1 MWLAPDRA
9 IDGDG
14 AALPAGTGIRIE
26 GGRIAEIGPPP
37 AGTPHLRHAT
47 LLPGLIDAHDYL
59 SVDPDR
65 PNPMGQMFGPDLA
78 LRRATAL
85 AQMARDLAAGVTTLR
100 VMGEGGHLDIA
111 LREEGAPGPALLCA
125 GIPVA
130 PPGSHQAPPGGGL
143 SDAGAIAAAVRANA
157 AAGADWIKLVVTGG
171 VNARTFGPT
180 ESPWGRAEI
189 RAGIRAAHAASLP
202 VAVAAHGG
210 DPLVIA
216 AEEGAA
222 TIEHG
227 AFLDARG
234 LDAMAAHRVAWVPT
248 FGRFFRAD
256 GIALSAHG
264 DPAVLAQLARARAA
278 LEAAVPLALARDV
291 AIALGGD
298 NMHGRQAWDAGFLA
312 RFAGNA
318 AGIAALTGGAARAL
332 RLADRGFL
340 RVGNRADLVLVDGD
354 PLVEPDALLR
364 VRGVWRSGVAAGH
377 QAELLQHQG

>member
-1 MWLAPDRA
+1 MWLAPDLC

-14 AALPAGTGIRIE
+14 ARLPAGTAVRIE
-26 GGRIAEIGPPP
+26 QDRIAEVGPAPP
-37 AGTPHLRHAT
+37 GTPVLRHAT
-47 LLPGLIDAHDYL
+47 LLPGFIDAHDYL

-65 PNPMGQMFGPDLA
+65 PNPMGQMFAPDLA

-85 AQMARDLAAGVTTLR
+85 SQMARDLAAGVTTLR
-100 VMGEGGHLDIA
+100 VMGEGAHLDIA
-111 LREEGAPGPALLCA
+111 LREERAPGPALLCS

-130 PPGSHQAPPGGGL
+130 PPGSHQAPPGGGF
-143 SDAGAIAAAVRANA
+143 SDSGAIAAAVQANA

-189 RAGIRAAHAASLP
+189 RAGIRAARDAGLP
-202 VAVAAHGG
+202 AAVAAHGG
-210 DPLVIA
+210 EPLVIA

-234 LDAMAAHRVAWVPT
+234 LDAMAAHGVAWVPT

-256 GIALSAHG
+256 GIELSAHG
-264 DPAVLAQLARARAA
+264 DPSVLAQLARARAA
-278 LEAAVPLALARDV
+278 LQAAVPLALARGV

-298 NMHGRQAWDAGFLA
+298 NMHGRQAFDAGFLA

-318 AGIAALTGGAARAL
+318 AGIAALTGGAAAAL
-332 RLADRGFL
+332 RLADRGFV
-340 RVGNRADLVLVDGD
+340 RPGQRADLVLVDGD
-354 PLVEPDALLR
+354 PLAEPDALLR
-364 VRGVWRSGVAAGH
+364 VRAVWQSGVRQPG
-377 QAELLQHQG
+377 QAEMLQHQG

>member
-1 MWLAPDRA
+1 MTWLLADRC

-14 AALPAGTGIRIE
+14 TPLPAGTAIRIE
-26 GGRIAEIGPPP
+26 GERIAAVGQPDAAPLR
-37 AGTPHLRHAT
+37 LRHST
-47 LLPGLIDAHDYL
+47 LLPGFIDAHDYL

-65 PNPMGQMFGPDLA
+65 PNPMGAMFSPDLA
-78 LRRATAL
+78 ARRATAL

-100 VMGEGGHLDIA
+100 VMGEGFDLDIA
-111 LREEGAPGPALLCA
+111 LRNEGAPGPALVCS

-130 PPGSHQAPPGGGL
+130 PPGSHQAPSGGGAA
-143 SDAGAIAAAVRANA
+143 DVGAIAAAVQANA
-157 AAGADWIKLVVTGG
+157 AAGADWIKLVATGG
-171 VNARTFGPT
+171 VNAKTFGPT

-189 RAGIRAAHAASLP
+189 RAGIRAAGALP

-234 LDAMAAHRVAWVPT
+234 LDAMAANAVAWVPT

-264 DPAVLAQLARARAA
+264 DAAVLAQLARARAA
-278 LEAAVPLALARDV
+278 LEAAVPLALARGI

-312 RFAGNA
+312 RFAGPA
-318 AGIAALTGGAARAL
+318 AGIAALTGGAAGVL
-332 RLADRGFL
+332 RLPDRGML
-340 RVGNRADLVLVDGD
+340 HPGRRADLVLVDGD
-354 PLVEPDALLR
+354 PLVAPDALLR
-364 VRGVWRSGVAAGH
+364 VRGVWQAGRRIQFPHASAAC
-377 QAELLQHQG
+377 

>member
-1 MWLAPDRA
+1 MWIAPEA
-9 IDGDG
+9 CIDGDG
-14 AALPAGTGIRIE
+14 TRLPAGHAVRIE
-26 GGRIAEIGPPP
+26 AGRIAEIGPAAP
-37 AGTPHLRHAT
+37 GTPRLRHAT
-47 LLPGLIDAHDYL
+47 LLPGFIDAHDYL

-65 PNPMGQMFGPDLA
+65 PDPMGQMFGPDVA

-85 AQMARDLAAGVTTLR
+85 SHLARDLAAGITTLR
-100 VMGEGGHLDIA
+100 VMGEGSHLDIA
-111 LREEGAPGPALLCA
+111 LREEGVPGPALLCS

-143 SDAGAIAAAVRANA
+143 SDAGAIADAVQANA

-171 VNARTFGPT
+171 VNAKTFGPT

-189 RAGIRAAHAASLP
+189 RAGIRAAGALP

-210 DPLVIA
+210 EPLVIA

-234 LDAMAAHRVAWVPT
+234 LDAMAAHGVAWVPT

-256 GIALSAHG
+256 GIALSARG
-264 DPAVLAQLARARAA
+264 DTTVLAQLARARAA
-278 LEAAVPLALARDV
+278 LEAAVPLALARGI

-298 NMHGRQAWDAGFLA
+298 NMHGRQAFDAGFLV

-318 AGIAALTGGAARAL
+318 AGIAALTGGAAQVL

-340 RVGNRADLVLVDGD
+340 RVGQRADLVLVDGD
-354 PLVEPDALLR
+354 PLAEPDALLR
-364 VRGVWRSGVAAGH
+364 VRRVWPG
-377 QAELLQHQG
+377 